1 MSPLTPNT
9 NEDLTAQIMRRLDF
23 HSERLNKIDEAA
35 KNNAQIAR
43 IVEKLDAKVNGNGT
57 IGIDELVR
65 QNQKDIAVHG
75 KELEVLKDF
84 VKSQQ
89 PMIMFY
95 KVGVWFASAIGL
107 SLIALIWGLL
117 TGQASINF
125 TP

>member
-1 MSPLTPNT
+1 MSPLTPTPND
-9 NEDLTAQIMRRLDF
+9 DLTSQILRRLDF

-35 KNNAQIAR
+35 KNYAQIAR
-43 IVEKLDAKVNGNGT
+43 VVEKLESKVNGNGT
-57 IGIDELVR
+57 IGLDELVR
-65 QNQKDIAVHG
+65 QNQHEIAAH
-75 KELEVLKDF
+75 KLELNVLKDF
-84 VKSQQ
+84 MKSQQ
-89 PMIMFY
+89 PMIIFY

>member
-1 MSPLTPNT
+1 MSPLTPTPND
-9 NEDLTAQIMRRLDF
+9 DLTAQIMRRLDF

-35 KNNAQIAR
+35 KNNATIAR
-43 IVEKLDAKVNGNGT
+43 IVEKLDAKVNGNGS